1 MLYSERYNNGIT
13 LRMYHLINPQDES
26 TIFLFDK
33 NENIV
38 HNGEET
44 VLPIYIGFYYDEEIQ
59 KLITDTVQNVFC
71 FFPTKED
78 FETCYVCHAPF
89 LLTDNRQNLKPNESV
104 NDFLIGALAVAAM
117 ILMSYIRV
125 QSDIIISV
133 RNIASLESEL
143 NNLKLSNDEDYARA
157 ASSVDLDEVR
167 RVAIG
172 ELGMRY
178 AKEGQIINV
187 SGEGSDYVR
196 QLAQIQE

>member
-1 MLYSERYNNGIT
+1 MAYSAYR
-13 LRMYHLINPQDES
+13 
-26 TIFLFDK
+26 
-33 NENIV
+33 
-38 HNGEET
+38 
-44 VLPIYIGFYYDEEIQ
+44 
-59 KLITDTVQNVFC
+59 TVQRTRTDNVRRNTYVEGNTVRKLNVVEELQK
-71 FFPTKED
+71 PLETKENGKKNRD
-78 FETCYVCHAPF
+78 KSLYMNLGYV
-89 LLTDNRQNLKPNESV
+89 L
-104 NDFLIGALAVAAM
+104 FLIGALVIAAM

-143 NNLKLSNDEDYARA
+143 NTLKLSNDEDYARA
-157 ASSVDLDEVR
+157 ASSVDLEKIR
-167 RVAIG
+167 KVAIG

>member
-1 MLYSERYNNGIT
+1 MAYSAYR
-13 LRMYHLINPQDES
+13 
-26 TIFLFDK
+26 TIQRTRTGNVRRNAYVEGNTVRKL
-33 NENIV
+33 NV
-38 HNGEET
+38 VEE
-44 VLPIYIGFYYDEEIQ
+44 LHKPLE
-59 KLITDTVQNVFC
+59 
-71 FFPTKED
+71 TKENGKKNRD
-78 FETCYVCHAPF
+78 KSLYMNLGYV
-89 LLTDNRQNLKPNESV
+89 L
-104 NDFLIGALAVAAM
+104 FLIGALAIAAM

-157 ASSVDLDEVR
+157 ASSVDLEEIR
-167 RVAIG
+167 KVAIG

>member
-1 MLYSERYNNGIT
+1 MAYSTYR
-13 LRMYHLINPQDES
+13 
-26 TIFLFDK
+26 
-33 NENIV
+33 
-38 HNGEET
+38 
-44 VLPIYIGFYYDEEIQ
+44 
-59 KLITDTVQNVFC
+59 TVQKTRTSNVRRNTYVEGNTVRKLNVVEELQK
-71 FFPTKED
+71 PLETKENGKKNRD
-78 FETCYVCHAPF
+78 KSLYMNLGYV
-89 LLTDNRQNLKPNESV
+89 L
-104 NDFLIGALAVAAM
+104 FLIGALAIAAM

-157 ASSVDLDEVR
+157 ASSVDLEEIR
-167 RVAIG
+167 KVAIG

>member
-1 MLYSERYNNGIT
+1 MAYSAYRSVQKTKNSNVRRNT
-13 LRMYHLINPQDES
+13 NS
-26 TIFLFDK
+26 TYVEGNTVRKL
-33 NENIV
+33 NV
-38 HNGEET
+38 VEE
-44 VLPIYIGFYYDEEIQ
+44 LQ
-59 KLITDTVQNVFC
+59 KPLD
-71 FFPTKED
+71 TKENTKKKHD
-78 FETCYVCHAPF
+78 RSLYMNLGYV
-89 LLTDNRQNLKPNESV
+89 V
-104 NDFLIGALAVAAM
+104 FLIGALAVAAI

-133 RNIASLESEL
+133 RNIASLEREL

-157 ASSVDLDEVR
+157 ASSVDLEEVR

-196 QLAQIQE
+196 QLSEIQE

>member
-1 MLYSERYNNGIT
+1 MAYSTYRSVQRTRSANVRRNAYVEGNTVRKLNVVEELQKPLETKDNSKKKHDRSLYMNLG
-13 LRMYHLINPQDES
+13 
-26 TIFLFDK
+26 
-33 NENIV
+33 
-38 HNGEET
+38 
-44 VLPIYIGFYYDEEIQ
+44 
-59 KLITDTVQNVFC
+59 
-71 FFPTKED
+71 
-78 FETCYVCHAPF
+78 YV
-89 LLTDNRQNLKPNESV
+89 V
-104 NDFLIGALAVAAM
+104 FLIGALVVAAM
-117 ILMSYIRV
+117 IIMSYIRV

-133 RNIASLESEL
+133 RNIASLESQV

-167 RVAIG
+167 SIAIG

>member
-1 MLYSERYNNGIT
+1 MAYSAYR
-13 LRMYHLINPQDES
+13 
-26 TIFLFDK
+26 
-33 NENIV
+33 
-38 HNGEET
+38 
-44 VLPIYIGFYYDEEIQ
+44 
-59 KLITDTVQNVFC
+59 TVQRTRTDNVRRNTYVEGNTVRKLNLVEELQK
-71 FFPTKED
+71 PLETKENGKKNRD
-78 FETCYVCHAPF
+78 KSLYMNLGYV
-89 LLTDNRQNLKPNESV
+89 L
-104 NDFLIGALAVAAM
+104 FLIGALAIAAM

-157 ASSVDLDEVR
+157 ASSVDLEEIR
-167 RVAIG
+167 KVAIG

>member
-1 MLYSERYNNGIT
+1 MAYSAYRNVQRTKNSNVRRNTYVEGNTARKLAVVEELHQT
-13 LRMYHLINPQDES
+13 LD
-26 TIFLFDK
+26 
-33 NENIV
+33 
-38 HNGEET
+38 
-44 VLPIYIGFYYDEEIQ
+44 
-59 KLITDTVQNVFC
+59 
-71 FFPTKED
+71 TKESSKKQHD
-78 FETCYVCHAPF
+78 RSLYTNLGYV
-89 LLTDNRQNLKPNESV
+89 V
-104 NDFLIGALAVAAM
+104 FLIGALAAAAM
-117 ILMSYIRV
+117 ILMSYIRI

-157 ASSVDLDEVR
+157 TSSVDLDEIR

-196 QLAQIQE
+196 QLEQIQE

>member
-1 MLYSERYNNGIT
+1 MAYSAYR
-13 LRMYHLINPQDES
+13 
-26 TIFLFDK
+26 
-33 NENIV
+33 
-38 HNGEET
+38 
-44 VLPIYIGFYYDEEIQ
+44 
-59 KLITDTVQNVFC
+59 TVQRTRTDNVRRNTYVEGNTVRKLNVVEELQK
-71 FFPTKED
+71 PLETKENGKKNRD
-78 FETCYVCHAPF
+78 KSLYMNLGYV
-89 LLTDNRQNLKPNESV
+89 L
-104 NDFLIGALAVAAM
+104 FLIGALAIAAM

-157 ASSVDLDEVR
+157 ASSVDLEEIR
-167 RVAIG
+167 KVAIG

-196 QLAQIQE
+196 QLAEIQK

>member
-1 MLYSERYNNGIT
+1 MAYSAYRSVQKTRTNNV
-13 LRMYHLINPQDES
+13 RR
-26 TIFLFDK
+26 
-33 NENIV
+33 NIYV
-38 HNGEET
+38 EGNTARKLNVVEE
-44 VLPIYIGFYYDEEIQ
+44 LQ
-59 KLITDTVQNVFC
+59 KPLE
-71 FFPTKED
+71 TKENSKKKHD
-78 FETCYVCHAPF
+78 KSLYMNLGYV
-89 LLTDNRQNLKPNESV
+89 V
-104 NDFLIGALAVAAM
+104 FLIGALAVAAM
-117 ILMSYIRV
+117 ILMSYIRI

-133 RNIASLESEL
+133 RNISALESEL

-172 ELGMRY
+172 ELGMKY